1 MGISI
6 SGSPAFLRGATA
18 TRSGPHIERS
28 LIAVI
33 WMLLFAA
40 LLLEATFAVSAD
52 VNRQVVFE
60 RADFVL
66 SEASRPP
73 DENAGWQPVSLPHE
87 WRHTHPGVTGRGW
100 YRIQF
105 ELAQA
110 PRTMHAVLLTHER
123 SQETAFFVN
132 GKSIGGSRALIARM
146 RIGPGLGSPVYLG
159 IPPALLRAG
168 ENVIHVRM
176 RTASHPLN
184 IQGLGLL
191 DFGDARALRRT
202 AALHWE
208 WGFYAGR
215 SFAAMAFAA
224 GLITL
229 FVWFARRSDHVMLW
243 YSVTCLS
250 WAFANVLRYWLRWT
264 DSPHL
269 LPVLSAYTAYGLV
282 VPAVILCL
290 RTVGLRWPRFEAA

>member
-6 SGSPAFLRGATA
+6 SGSPAFLKGATA
-18 TRSGPHIERS
+18 TRSGPHIERP

-33 WMLLFAA
+33 WVLLFAA
-40 LLLEATFAVSAD
+40 LLLEATSAASAD

-123 SQETAFFVN
+123 SQESAFFVN
-132 GKSIGGSRALIARM
+132 GKTIGGSRALIAHM
-146 RIGPGLGSPVYLG
+146 RIGPGLGSPHPCSAPHSSRASCPKASRSSPSKSG
-159 IPPALLRAG
+159 RARSRIPRGHRSPCTMRCCSRVGAEHARARFCARQVRLRALW
-168 ENVIHVRM
+168 R
-176 RTASHPLN
+176 
-184 IQGLGLL
+184 
-191 DFGDARALRRT
+191 RALR
-202 AALHWE
+202 A
-208 WGFYAGR
+208 
-215 SFAAMAFAA
+215 
-224 GLITL
+224 
-229 FVWFARRSDHVMLW
+229 
-243 YSVTCLS
+243 
-250 WAFANVLRYWLRWT
+250 WT
-264 DSPHL
+264 S
-269 LPVLSAYTAYGLV
+269 SG
-282 VPAVILCL
+282 
-290 RTVGLRWPRFEAA
+290 WS